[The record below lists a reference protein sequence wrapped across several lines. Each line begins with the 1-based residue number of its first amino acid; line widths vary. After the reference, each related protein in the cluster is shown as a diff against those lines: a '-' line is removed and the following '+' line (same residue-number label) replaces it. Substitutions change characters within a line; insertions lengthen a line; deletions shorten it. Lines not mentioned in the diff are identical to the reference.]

1 MSCRAWTRTGG
12 RLPAIQSTVS
22 DVHGGVCI
30 GLAIGRAISRLPHTS
45 LRASLGQP
53 LRLHPASVLAG
64 LATGA
69 GPAALPC
76 SYPLPTGCMAS
87 RCVKG
92 EGCARHPHPFP
103 TLCSG
108 LRLPVP
114 PLTPLPARITTRMPN
129 CAIDSADDESRGWCG
144 PQPYGRGHGPLTR
157 QECPHAMPGGR
168 CSGPSARNP
177 CPRGPAGEGGESRE
191 AKPLWEVCITDG
203 RQYFRQSGKPI
214 DNHKNKT
221 ISA

>member
-1 MSCRAWTRTGG
+1 MRLVPPHRPRHRRGHFIYQRAY
-12 RLPAIQSTVS
+12 
-22 DVHGGVCI
+22 
-30 GLAIGRAISRLPHTS
+30 

-64 LATGA
+64 LAAGA

-92 EGCARHPHPFP
+92 EGYARHPHPFP

-108 LRLPVP
+108 LRPPVP
-114 PLTPLPARITTRMPN
+114 PLTPLPARMTTRMPS
-129 CAIDSADDESRGWCG
+129 CSIDSADDGSRGWCG

-157 QECPHAMPGGR
+157 QECPHAAPGGGVQGHR
-168 CSGPSARNP
+168 PVTPAPEVPPARVESPERQSLFGKNP
-177 CPRGPAGEGGESRE
+177 HQPEASIAVNRENLLIATKPRQFLRE
-191 AKPLWEVCITDG
+191 ALFARFP
-203 RQYFRQSGKPI
+203 
-214 DNHKNKT
+214 HKAPKKSHT
-221 ISA
+221 L

>member
-1 MSCRAWTRTGG
+1 MSFRAWTRTGG
-12 RLPAIQSTVS
+12 RLPAVQSTVS

-45 LRASLGQP
+45 LRASPGL
-53 LRLHPASVLAG
+53 LPASVPAG
-64 LATGA
+64 LAAGA

-103 TLCSG
+103 TRCSG
-108 LRLPVP
+108 LRPPVP
-114 PLTPLPARITTRMPN
+114 PLTPLSARITTCMPN
-129 CAIDSADDESRGWCG
+129 CTIDSADDGSRGWCG

-157 QECPHAMPGGR
+157 QECSHAMPGGR
-168 CSGPSARNP
+168 CLGPSARNP
-177 CPRGPAGEGGESRE
+177 CPPRSRRRGWR
-191 AKPLWEVCITDG
+191 VQ
-203 RQYFRQSGKPI
+203 RGKASLGSV
-214 DNHKNKT
+214 HHG
-221 ISA
+221 

>member
-1 MSCRAWTRTGG
+1 M
-12 RLPAIQSTVS
+12 RL
-22 DVHGGVCI
+22 
-30 GLAIGRAISRLPHTS
+30 SRPHRPRHRRGHFFYRCAY

-64 LATGA
+64 LAAGA

-92 EGCARHPHPFP
+92 EGCARHPHPVP
-103 TLCSG
+103 SLRSR

-114 PLTPLPARITTRMPN
+114 PLTPLPARTITYMSNR
-129 CAIDSADDESRGWCG
+129 AIDSADDGSRGWCG
-144 PQPYGRGHGPLTR
+144 PQPCGRGHGPLTR

-168 CSGPSARNP
+168 CSGPSACNP
-177 CPRGPAGEGGESRE
+177 CPRGSRRRG
-191 AKPLWEVCITDG
+191 WRVQ
-203 RQYFRQSGKPI
+203 RGKASLGSV
-214 DNHKNKT
+214 HHG
-221 ISA
+221 

>member
-1 MSCRAWTRTGG
+1 MRLSRPHRPRHRRGHFVYRA
-12 RLPAIQSTVS
+12 A
-22 DVHGGVCI
+22 
-30 GLAIGRAISRLPHTS
+30 S

-64 LATGA
+64 LAAGA
-69 GPAALPC
+69 GTAALPC
-76 SYPLPTGCMAS
+76 SYPLPTGCTAS

-108 LRLPVP
+108 LRPPVP

-129 CAIDSADDESRGWCG
+129 FAIDGADDGSRGWCG

-203 RQYFRQSGKPI
+203 RQYCRQSGKPI

>member
-1 MSCRAWTRTGG
+1 MRPPES
-12 RLPAIQSTVS
+12 PQ
-22 DVHGGVCI
+22 
-30 GLAIGRAISRLPHTS
+30 
-45 LRASLGQP
+45 
-53 LRLHPASVLAG
+53 
-64 LATGA
+64 
-69 GPAALPC
+69 
-76 SYPLPTGCMAS
+76 TGCTFNFFLGDS

-92 EGCARHPHPFP
+92 KGFARHPHPFP

-108 LRLPVP
+108 LRPPVP

-129 CAIDSADDESRGWCG
+129 CAIDSADDGSRGWCG

-177 CPRGPAGEGGESRE
+177 CPRGSRRRGWRVQRGK
-191 AKPLWEVCITDG
+191 ASLGSALTD
-203 RQYFRQSGKPI
+203 RSRYRCQSGKPI